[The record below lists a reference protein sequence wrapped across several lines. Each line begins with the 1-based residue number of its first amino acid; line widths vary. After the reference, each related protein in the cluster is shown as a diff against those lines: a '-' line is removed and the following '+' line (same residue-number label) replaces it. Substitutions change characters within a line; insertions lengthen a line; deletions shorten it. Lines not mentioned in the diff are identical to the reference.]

1 MAQYEHLPIYKKAF
15 DVTVFIENSVRH
27 FSRYHKYTLGTD
39 LRNLSREVVRL
50 IVTANSERE
59 KMATLTRLRDT
70 LEELK
75 LTVRICKEVKAY
87 KNFNTFKHLVEEIV
101 LLSRQCEG
109 WLRSRQAVEGRTK
122 CNSTK

>member
-39 LRNLSREVVRL
+39 LRNLSREVVRF

-59 KMATLTRLRDT
+59 KTATLTRLRDT

-75 LTVRICKEVKAY
+75 LTVRICKEVRAY

-109 WLRSRQAVEGRTK
+109 WLRSRQAAEGRTK
-122 CNSTK
+122 

>member
-59 KMATLTRLRDT
+59 KIATLTRLRDT

-109 WLRSRQAVEGRTK
+109 WLRSRQAAEGRTK